1 MSIRNLDR
9 LFKPRSVALFGA
21 SEREGSL
28 GRILLQNVL
37 EHFHGP
43 VYPVNPSHSEL
54 LGHPAYPD
62 VDHLPQAPDLAVIA
76 TPPRVVPELVQD
88 LSAKGTRGICVIT
101 AGFSAS
107 TSPQGEALKQAM
119 LDAARPNLVRIVGPN
134 CVGLQMP
141 GIGVNASFASVYPPA
156 GPIAF
161 VAQSGAVITAVLD
174 WAYPRGIGF
183 SHVVSLGDMADVDF
197 GDMLDYLAADT
208 DTEAILLYIEAVTQT
223 RKFMSAARAAARV
236 KPVIVVKGGRHDAG
250 ARAASSHTGAL
261 AGMDAVYDAAFRR
274 AGMLRVVTL
283 EELFDVV
290 ETLATAEV
298 PRGDDLTI
306 LTNGGGLGV
315 LAADALVGEG
325 GRLTELSPDTID
337 QLNQVLP
344 GTWSHGNPID
354 IIGDANGERYAAAL
368 GVLLARPEV
377 QSLLILNCPTALAS
391 SDEVASA
398 VMAVLPPSPQK
409 TVLTSWTGEHSTTAP
424 RQRLQARR
432 IPTYDTPEDAIH
444 AFMQMVNYQRNQQ
457 MLLEVP
463 PSLPETF
470 DADLSAARK
479 VVDTVLVAERSW
491 LTEPEAKQ
499 VLAAYGIPVV
509 KTEVAGSVDEVDTVA
524 GRFDANLAVKILSA
538 DITHKSDVG
547 GVALNVAPGEARA
560 VAQTMLTRVQAARP
574 DARIDGF
581 TLQTMVRH
589 ADAHELIVGMINDA
603 QFGPVLLFGH
613 GGTAVEVYDDK
624 ALALP
629 PLNMQLAQDM
639 ISRTQIYRLLRGY
652 RDVAAADL
660 DAIALTLVR
669 LSQLI
674 VDLPAIE
681 ELDINPLL
689 ANADGVI
696 ALDARIKVA
705 KVKGGG
711 EQRLA
716 IRPYP
721 KELEADVTLRD
732 GATRLIR
739 PVLPED
745 EPRLR
750 AAFEA
755 LPQLLTL
762 RLTQIDYDR
771 QMALIMTDPGVPGTK
786 EIFGMAR
793 LLEDPDR
800 TRAELAVGVAA
811 DQQRNGVGTLL
822 IEHMLAYARTRGIG
836 ELVWVPAGSDPGL
849 TALYTAYGFAPVP
862 GSSHLVLPLA

>member
-37 EHFHGP
+37 EHFQGP
-43 VYPVNPSHSEL
+43 VYPVNPSHTQL
-54 LGHPAYPD
+54 LGRPAYQD

-76 TPPRVVPELVQD
+76 TPPQVVPELVQQ
-88 LSAKGTRGICVIT
+88 LAARGTRGICVIT

-107 TSPQGEALKQAM
+107 TSPQGDTLKQAM
-119 LDAARPNLVRIVGPN
+119 LDAARPDLVRIVGPN
-134 CVGLQMP
+134 CVGLQLP
-141 GIGVNASFASVYPPA
+141 GVGVNASFASVYPPA

-174 WAYPRGIGF
+174 WAHPRGIGF

-197 GDMLDYLAADT
+197 GDMLDYLAADA
-208 DTEAILLYIEAVTQT
+208 DTEAILLYIEAVTQP

-298 PRGDDLTI
+298 PKADDLTI

-315 LAADALVGEG
+315 LAADALADEG

-337 QLNQVLP
+337 GLDQVLP

-354 IIGDANGERYAAAL
+354 IIGDANGDRYAAAL
-368 GVLLARPEV
+368 RVLLARPEV

-398 VMAVLPPSPQK
+398 VMDVLPASLDK
-409 TVLTSWTGEHSTTAP
+409 TILTSWTGEHSTAAP
-424 RQRLQARR
+424 RQRLQARGL
-432 IPTYDTPEDAIH
+432 PTYDTPEDAIH
-444 AFMQMVNYQRNQQ
+444 AFMQMVNYRRNQQ

-463 PSLPETF
+463 PSLPESF
-470 DADLSAARK
+470 EADLSTAQ
-479 VVDTVLVAERSW
+479 TVIAKALAAERSW

-509 KTEVAGSVDEVDTVA
+509 KTEVAGSVTEVEDIA
-524 GRFDANLAVKILSA
+524 QHFDANLAVKILSP

-547 GVALNVAPGEARA
+547 GVALNVSPGEARA
-560 VAQTMLTRVQAARP
+560 VAQAMLSRVQAERP

-639 ISRTQIYRLLRGY
+639 VSRTRIYRLLRGY
-652 RDVAAADL
+652 RDVPAADL
-660 DAIALTLVR
+660 EAISIVLVR

-674 VDLPAIE
+674 VDLASID

-705 KVKGGG
+705 PVTGDPQ
-711 EQRLA
+711 QRLA

-721 KELEADVTLRD
+721 KELESVVNLRD
-732 GATRLIR
+732 GAECLIR

-771 QMALIMTDPGVPGTK
+771 QMALVMTDPGIPGTR

-793 LLEDPDR
+793 LMEDPDR
-800 TRAELAVGVAA
+800 TRAELTVGVAE
-811 DQQRNGVGTLL
+811 DHQRNGIGTLL
-822 IEHMLAYARTRGIG
+822 VEHMLAYARSRGIG
-836 ELVWVPAGSDPGL
+836 ELIGVPAGSDPGSA
-849 TALYTAYGFAPVP
+849 ALYTAHGFTPVP
-862 GSSHLVLPLA
+862 GSGQLVLPLR